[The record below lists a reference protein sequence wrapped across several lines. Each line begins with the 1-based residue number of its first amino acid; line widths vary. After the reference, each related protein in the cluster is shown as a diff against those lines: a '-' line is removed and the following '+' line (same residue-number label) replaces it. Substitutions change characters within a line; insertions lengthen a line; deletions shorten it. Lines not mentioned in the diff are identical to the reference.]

1 MRHGVFDPRKLG
13 VVLAIA
19 CCFVPQA
26 SAKGA
31 LALCGTGACVQIG
44 SEGNSPVRWLAD
56 AYESHVAAT
65 APAPFFKLRF
75 AGGSD
80 VLAYWVP
87 SAGVLRLQPR
97 GGNWWVRPSADE
109 AAVLA
114 QASATL
120 RPFPA
125 PRRMTVTVD
134 DFVVPRGGST
144 YLRLFTTGTPMA
156 NPPHVRRWLA
166 IDWWGGKTPWTD
178 GLWGFMS
185 VSRTGP
191 YLKRDGDIVRIRPRI
206 ADRIRHRLPLAP
218 SG

>member
-1 MRHGVFDPRKLG
+1 MLDIRKLG
-13 VVLAIA
+13 AVLAIA

-31 LALCGTGACVQIG
+31 LALCGVGGGVQIG
-44 SEGNSPVRWLAD
+44 SEGSSPVRWLAD
-56 AYESHVAAT
+56 AYESHVTPAA
-65 APAPFFKLRF
+65 PGPFFRLRF

-87 SAGVLRLQPR
+87 AAGVLRLEPR

-109 AAVLA
+109 AAALE

-125 PRRMTVTVD
+125 PRRVTVTVD
-134 DFVVPRGGST
+134 DYVVPRGAST
-144 YLRLFTTGTPMA
+144 YLRLFTMGVPTA
-156 NPPHVRRWLA
+156 NPPRVGRWLS

-185 VSRTGP
+185 ISRAGP
-191 YLKRDGDIVRIRPRI
+191 YLRRDGDVVRIRPRV
-206 ADRIRHRLPLAP
+206 ADRIRHRLPLAR